1 MAVTDTI
8 TMRPR
13 TRDALVIPSFDYVD
27 YMQFDAVISEQHGQ
41 KLTVTENPTELG
53 VNISDHCYV
62 EPSDLQL
69 VGSIADIRMP
79 NAVDGYD
86 SSIGR
91 SNSAYQQL
99 CTLQEQLATNMLQP
113 FDIITSVKTYNN
125 MVMTEIEMSR
135 DKTTPLL
142 GRFTMT
148 FKQVITVNTQ
158 TTQYAAIG
166 STGRSAAPKQNNGN
180 QQGKAPNAD
189 ETNAATKQSLII
201 TGAKL
206 GKNLVNKVKN
216 YLSGG
221 G

>member
-13 TRDALVIPSFDYVD
+13 SRDALVIPSFDYVD

-41 KLTVTENPTELG
+41 KLTVTDNPTELG

-69 VGSIADIRMP
+69 VGSIADVRMP
-79 NAVDGYD
+79 NSVDGYD

-125 MVMTEIEMSR
+125 MVMTEIQMSR
-135 DKTTPLL
+135 DKNTPLL

-148 FKQVITVNTQ
+148 FKQVITVDTQ
-158 TTQYAAIG
+158 VTQYTAVG
-166 STGRSAAPKQNNGN
+166 STGRSAAPKQNSGN
-180 QQGKAPNAD
+180 QQAKTPNKD
-189 ETNAATKQSLII
+189 EANAATKQSLIVS
-201 TGAKL
+201 GAKL
-206 GKNLVNKVKN
+206 GKNLVDKAQKF
-216 YLSGG
+216 LGG
-221 G
+221 N